1 MPSMAVKKGR
11 LVLCIDRDNDLFE
24 KAKVSGPIV
33 GREANLDAATK
44 LALADPTDTDANTI
58 FRAVNIYD
66 TLSSDVGVQIATL
79 TGSPSLGYAAD
90 KEITAQLERVLA
102 EFPADSCIFVS
113 DGASDDQIMPVLRSR
128 LKIDSVEIV
137 VMKQAK
143 ELEKTYFVI
152 LEKLKEPHYARL
164 IFGTPALILLL
175 FAASRYLGLGM
186 EAIAALFALYLG
198 AKAFGVEEKVIRA
211 ASAFRFSVDKISS
224 IVYLFFLI
232 MVLVSAWAAS
242 QRYTEAVAN
251 GMNSVK
257 AAALIVKTLA
267 NLLAISFIILFAG
280 KMIDI
285 MNDREQRRI
294 ELPKYGLYAIT
305 TIIMWFV
312 LSIAS
317 DWVLNTTAPY
327 VSFADFLFA
336 IVMSMVFGYFAIWAM
351 KVVKTDIVARIK
363 LENKEMFS
371 ENGAYLG
378 KILGVDPRESSIL
391 YRSPLGQKLSVP
403 FEDVTSVGER
413 VMVKT

>member
-1 MPSMAVKKGR
+1 MAVKKGR

-33 GREANLDAATK
+33 GREANLDAAIK

-66 TLSSDVGVQIATL
+66 TLSSDVSVQIATL
-79 TGSPSLGYAAD
+79 TGSPSLGYQAD

-175 FAASRYLGLGM
+175 FAASRYLGLGL
-186 EAIAALFALYLG
+186 EAVAGLLALYLG
-198 AKAFGVEEKVIRA
+198 AKAFGIEEKVIRA
-211 ASAFRFSVDKISS
+211 VSAFRFSVENISS

-232 MVLVSAWAAS
+232 MVLFSAWAAS
-242 QRYTEAVAN
+242 QRYAEAVAN
-251 GMNSVK
+251 GLNGLK
-257 AAALIVKTLA
+257 TAALIVKTLA
-267 NLLAISFIILFAG
+267 NLLGISFIILFAG
-280 KMIDI
+280 KTLDI
-285 MNDREQRRI
+285 LNDKDQRRI

-305 TIIMWFV
+305 TVIMWLV
-312 LSIAS
+312 LSVAA
-317 DWVLNTTAPY
+317 DWVLNTAPPY

-336 IVMSMVFGYFAIWAM
+336 TVISMVFGYFAIWAM
-351 KVVKTDIVARIK
+351 KAVKTDIVARVKI
-363 LENKEMFS
+363 ENKEMFS

-378 KILGVDPRESSIL
+378 KIMGVDPKESAIL
-391 YRSPLGQKLSVP
+391 YRSPLGQKLSVS

>member
-1 MPSMAVKKGR
+1 MAVKKGR

-79 TGSPSLGYAAD
+79 TGSASLGYQAD
-90 KEITAQLERVLA
+90 KEITSQLERVLA

-113 DGASDDQIMPVLRSR
+113 DGASDDQILPVLRSR

-164 IFGTPALILLL
+164 IFGTPALLLLL
-175 FAASRYLGLGM
+175 FAASRYLGLGL
-186 EAIAALFALYLG
+186 EAIAAVLALYLG
-198 AKAFGVEEKVIRA
+198 AKAFGIEEKFIRA
-211 ASAFRFSVDKISS
+211 VSAFRFSVEKISS

-242 QRYTEAVAN
+242 QRYAEAVAN
-251 GMNSVK
+251 GMNGVK
-257 AAALIVKTLA
+257 TVALMVKTLA

-285 MNDREQRRI
+285 MNDKEQRKI

-312 LSIAS
+312 LSVAA
-317 DWVLNTTAPY
+317 DWMLNTAPPY

-336 IVMSMVFGYFAIWAM
+336 IVMGMVFGYFAIWAM
-351 KVVKTDIVARIK
+351 KVVKTDIVARVKI
-363 LENKEMFS
+363 ENKEMFS

-378 KILGVDPRESSIL
+378 KIMGVDPKESAIL
-391 YRSPLGQKLSVP
+391 YRSPLGQKLSVS

>member
-1 MPSMAVKKGR
+1 MAVKKGR

-33 GREANLDAATK
+33 GREANLNAAIK
-44 LALADPTDTDANTI
+44 LALADPSDTDSNTI

-66 TLSSDVGVQIATL
+66 TLSSDAGVQIATL
-79 TGSPSLGYAAD
+79 TGSSSLGYQAD
-90 KEITAQLERVLA
+90 KEITSQLERVLA

-113 DGASDDQIMPVLRSR
+113 DGASDEQMMPVIRSR

-164 IFGTPALILLL
+164 IFGAPALVLIL
-175 FAASRYLGLGM
+175 FALSRYLGWGIEVVAGIL
-186 EAIAALFALYLG
+186 AIYLG
-198 AKAFGVEEKVIRA
+198 AKAFGIEEKFLRT
-211 ASAFRFSVDKISS
+211 ASAFKFSVDKISS
-224 IVYLFFLI
+224 IVYLFFII

-242 QRYTEAVAN
+242 QRYSEAVAA
-251 GMNSVK
+251 GLSEVK
-257 AAALIVKTLA
+257 TAALIVKTLA

-285 MNDREQRRI
+285 LNDREQRKI

-305 TIIMWFV
+305 TVIMWFV
-312 LSIAS
+312 LSMAG
-317 DWVLNTTAPY
+317 DWVLNTTPPY
-327 VSFADFLFA
+327 VSFSDFLSA
-336 IVMSMVFGYFAIWAM
+336 IVMSMVFASCAIWAM
-351 KVVKTDIVARIK
+351 KVIKTDIVSRIR
-363 LENKEMFS
+363 LENKEIFS

-378 KILGVDPRESSIL
+378 KVLGVDPRESSIL
-391 YRSPLGQKLSVP
+391 YRSPLGQKLSVQ
-403 FEDVTSVGER
+403 FEDVSSVGER

>member
-1 MPSMAVKKGR
+1 MAVKKGR

-33 GREANLDAATK
+33 GREANLNAAIK
-44 LALADPTDTDANTI
+44 LALADPTDTDSNTI

-79 TGSPSLGYAAD
+79 TGSSSLGYQAD
-90 KEITAQLERVLA
+90 KEITSQLERVLA

-113 DGASDDQIMPVLRSR
+113 DGASDDQMMPVIRSR

-164 IFGTPALILLL
+164 IFGAPALILIL
-175 FAASRYLGLGM
+175 FALSRYLGWGIEVVAGIL
-186 EAIAALFALYLG
+186 AIYLG
-198 AKAFGVEEKVIRA
+198 AKAFGFEEKVLRA
-211 ASAFRFSVDKISS
+211 ASAFKFSVDKISS
-224 IVYLFFLI
+224 IVYLFFII
-232 MVLVSAWAAS
+232 MVFVSIWAAS
-242 QRYTEAVAN
+242 QRYSEAVAA
-251 GMNSVK
+251 GLSEVK
-257 AAALIVKTLA
+257 TAALIVKTLA

-285 MNDREQRRI
+285 LNDREQRKI

-305 TIIMWFV
+305 TVIMWFV
-312 LSIAS
+312 LSVAG
-317 DWVLNTTAPY
+317 DWVLNTTPPY
-327 VSFADFLFA
+327 VSFSEFLVA
-336 IVMSMVFGYFAIWAM
+336 IVMSMVFASLAIWAM
-351 KVVKTDIVARIK
+351 KVIKTDIVARIK
-363 LENKEMFS
+363 LENKEIFS

-378 KILGVDPRESSIL
+378 KVLGVDPRESAIL
-391 YRSPLGQKLSVP
+391 YRSPLGQKLSVQ
-403 FEDVTSVGER
+403 FEDVSSVGER

>member
-1 MPSMAVKKGR
+1 MAVKKGR

-24 KAKVSGPIV
+24 KAKVSGPII
-33 GREANLDAATK
+33 GREANLSAATK

-66 TLSSDVGVQIATL
+66 KLSSEAGVQIATL
-79 TGSPSLGYAAD
+79 TGSPSLGYQAD
-90 KEITAQLERVLA
+90 REITSQLERVLA

-164 IFGTPALILLL
+164 IIGIPAIILLL
-175 FAASRYLGLGM
+175 FAASRYLGWGM
-186 EAIAALFALYLG
+186 EVIAGLLAIYLG
-198 AKAFGVEEKVIRA
+198 AKATGIEDKLARA
-211 ASAFRFSVDKISS
+211 LSAFRFSADKISS
-224 IVYLFFLI
+224 IVYLFFII
-232 MVLVSAWAAS
+232 MLFVSAWAAS
-242 QRYTEAVAN
+242 QRYAEAAAS
-251 GMNSVK
+251 GMSGVK
-257 AAALIVKTLA
+257 AAGLIVKTLA
-267 NLLAISFIILFAG
+267 NLLAISFIILIAG

-285 MNDREQRRI
+285 MNDKEQRRI

-317 DWVLNTTAPY
+317 DWILNSSAPY
-327 VSFADFLFA
+327 VSFADFLCA
-336 IVMSMVFGYFAIWAM
+336 IVMSMVLGYCAIWAM
-351 KVVKTDIVARIK
+351 KAVKIDIVSRVK
-363 LENKEMFS
+363 LENKEIFS

-378 KILGVDPRESSIL
+378 KIMGVDPRESSIL

-403 FEDVTSVGER
+403 FEDVSSVGER
-413 VMVKT
+413 VMVRY

>member
-1 MPSMAVKKGR
+1 MAAKKGR

-33 GREANLDAATK
+33 GREANLNAAIK
-44 LALADPTDTDANTI
+44 LALADPTDTDSNTI

-79 TGSPSLGYAAD
+79 TGSSSLGYQAD
-90 KEITAQLERVLA
+90 KEITSQLERVLA

-113 DGASDDQIMPVLRSR
+113 DGASDDQMMPVIRSR
-128 LKIDSVEIV
+128 LKIDSMEIV

-164 IFGTPALILLL
+164 IFGAPALVLIL
-175 FAASRYLGLGM
+175 FALSRYLGWGIEVVAGIL
-186 EAIAALFALYLG
+186 AIYLG
-198 AKAFGVEEKVIRA
+198 AKAFGIEEKVLRA
-211 ASAFRFSVDKISS
+211 ASAFKFSVDKISS
-224 IVYLFFLI
+224 IVYLFFII

-242 QRYTEAVAN
+242 QRYSEAVAA
-251 GMNSVK
+251 GLSEVK
-257 AAALIVKTLA
+257 TAALIVKTLA

-285 MNDREQRRI
+285 LNDREQRKI

-305 TIIMWFV
+305 TVIMWFV
-312 LSIAS
+312 LSVAG
-317 DWVLNTTAPY
+317 DWVLNTAPPY
-327 VSFADFLFA
+327 VSFSDFLSA
-336 IVMSMVFGYFAIWAM
+336 IVVSMVFAFCAIWAM
-351 KVVKTDIVARIK
+351 KAIKTDIVARIK
-363 LENKEMFS
+363 LENKEIFS

-378 KILGVDPRESSIL
+378 KVLGVDPRESAIL
-391 YRSPLGQKLSVP
+391 YRSPLGQKLSIQ
-403 FEDVTSVGER
+403 FEDVSSVGER
-413 VMVKT
+413 VMVKM